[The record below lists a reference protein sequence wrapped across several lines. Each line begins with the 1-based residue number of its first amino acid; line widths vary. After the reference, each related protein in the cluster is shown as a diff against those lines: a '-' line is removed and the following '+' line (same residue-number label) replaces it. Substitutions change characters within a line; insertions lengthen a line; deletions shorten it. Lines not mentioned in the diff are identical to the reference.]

1 MTTLKDRLADSRR
14 AHILDAALSVFAAKG
29 YRRATI
35 RDVAQAAGVAD
46 GTIYGSFTGKEAL
59 LLALLEPLDALASQ
73 AELPVP
79 ASDSAARPLRM
90 ALGRRLS
97 AFTPRLLDALR
108 VVLSEALVD
117 PQLRAMLVERVLAP
131 TWAGPVPGLPDRSG
145 SDAPP
150 IIPRILTASVL
161 GLVVLRLLEEPV
173 LSNSWDT
180 AADAL
185 ADVLEGGLAPKGS

>member
-14 AHILDAALSVFAAKG
+14 THILDAALSVFAAKG

-46 GTIYGSFTGKEAL
+46 GTIYGSFSGKEAL
-59 LLALLEPLDALASQ
+59 LLALLDPLDALASPP
-73 AELPVP
+73 LPTSDAP
-79 ASDSAARPLRM
+79 ASPLRM
-90 ALGRRLS
+90 ALRQRLS

-108 VVLSEALVD
+108 VVLAEALVD
-117 PQLRAMLVERVLAP
+117 PQLRVMLVERVLAP
-131 TWAGPVPGLPDRSG
+131 TWTGPVPGLPDHG
-145 SDAPP
+145 GPDTPP

-173 LSNSWDT
+173 LGDSWDT
-180 AADAL
+180 AADTL
-185 ADVLEGGLAPKGS
+185 ADLLEGGLAPQNS